1 MPRPPGGTVCFDCE
15 LQSKCDINCLPG
27 EGTRGSVMIVGEK
40 PGKGDIMDERP
51 FRGLDGRKLNYLL
64 ERSGLTRDTL
74 FVTHAL
80 KCNTPKQRP
89 PAQKYLKAC
98 KTHLIEEVAWV
109 RPKVIVTMGSVPLQQ
124 IVPDAGSASDMRGFP
139 IPLMNKKG
147 QHICWVIP
155 TLSITQAVGSPG
167 SDPIIARDM
176 KLAKKIA
183 KEGWVP
189 PRITTKVN
197 VLTDVDRVKDLV
209 DKLWAAPEWSFDLET
224 KNFDFLNAPI
234 LCASF
239 AMNKDE
245 AYVVPIDHHW
255 RDGDEYKRW
264 NDLERKQI
272 IWLMKKAFASKA
284 KKCAQN
290 GKFDLKFLRRYGIGV
305 HNFDFD
311 TMLAH
316 HLVDESKPHDLVFIA
331 QWYGLVH
338 EKWDQA
344 LEEQKKIHGD
354 GDYSKFDPDCLYYYA
369 GIDAA
374 VTQGARPILEAELE
388 KKGCHSVFKTVSV
401 PQNHLLADMEYGG
414 AKIDAVGMD
423 EIIERTN
430 RRIAGIKYEIEQE
443 TGIKDMKAS
452 SRKVVQEYFKKKRVR
467 LTKKTKSGGDALDDE
482 VLSELS
488 SHPRVGTF
496 ASLLKEWRGLD
507 KLKTTYLDGNGKDL
521 EKGLKNKLDAEN
533 KLHSTFN
540 IHGTYTGRLSS
551 KGPNLQN
558 IPKEHG
564 IRQLFIPD
572 EEDDILMSVDYKQL
586 EVRVAAAIA
595 KDPVLIKEI
604 VEGVDMH
611 SRNAA
616 AFLLNMKEDEFVEVL
631 NNKAHEDNRRFKKK
645 RGAAKGVT
653 FGVLYGSTA
662 HGVSVRNNVPLEDC
676 ELFIK
681 KFFIKY
687 ARLKGWID
695 RQHSYVWDTHRV
707 VSPTG
712 RFARFHDLDWAKSR
726 WCPHKMK
733 QIRRS
738 EVERISVNM
747 PIQGFG
753 SDIFQTRCLRLFAY
767 MKKQKMAS
775 RFTLSIHDGFV
786 LNVKPNERAELT
798 EMVPQIMHTK
808 LNKGTRYEVPL
819 DVDIDFEKRWEG
831 PDEDA

>member
-1 MPRPPGGTVCFDCE
+1 MV
-15 LQSKCDINCLPG
+15 
-27 EGTRGSVMIVGEK
+27 VGEK

-64 ERSGLTRDTL
+64 ERSGLVRDTL
-74 FVTHAL
+74 FLTHAL

-167 SDPIIARDM
+167 SDPIIARDLQ
-176 KLAKKIA
+176 LAKKIA

-189 PRITTKVN
+189 PPINTKVN
-197 VLTDVDRVKDLV
+197 VLTDIDRVKDMV
-209 DKLWAAPEWSFDLET
+209 DKLWEADEFAFDLET
-224 KNFDFLNAPI
+224 KDFNFLRSPI

-255 RDGDEYKRW
+255 REGDGFKTW
-264 NDLERKQI
+264 NELERKQV

-284 KKCAQN
+284 RKCAQN

-305 HNFDFD
+305 KNFDFD

-316 HLVDESKPHDLVFIA
+316 HLIDESKPHDLVFIA

-344 LEEQKKIHGD
+344 LEEQKKIHGE

-374 VTQGARPILEAELE
+374 VTQGARPLLQADLD
-388 KKGCHSVFKTVSV
+388 KLGCTSVFKSVSV

-414 AKIDAVGMD
+414 AHIDLVGMN
-423 EIIERTN
+423 EIIEKTN
-430 RRIAGIKYEIEQE
+430 NRISEIKVAVKNIDASFE
-443 TGIKDMKAS
+443 GMKAN
-452 SRKVVQEYFKKKRVR
+452 SRKVVHEYFKKKRVR
-467 LTKKTKSGGDALDDE
+467 LTKQTKSGGFALDDD
-482 VLSELS
+482 VLKELS
-488 SHPRVGTF
+488 GHPRVGEF
-496 ASLLKEWRGLD
+496 ASILKEWRGLD
-507 KLKTTYLDGNGKDL
+507 KLKTTYLDGNGKDAD
-521 EKGLKNKLDAEN
+521 KGLRNKLDEN
-533 KLHSTFN
+533 HYLHTSFN

-551 KGPNLQN
+551 SRPNLQN

-572 EEDDILMSVDYKQL
+572 EPEDILMSVDYKQL

-595 KDPVLIKEI
+595 KDLTLIREI
-604 VEGVDMH
+604 CDGVDMH

-616 AFLLNMKEDEFVEVL
+616 DFLLRMLERDFVQVI
-631 NNKAHEDNRRFKKK
+631 NDKDHENYRLFKKK
-645 RGAAKGVT
+645 RGAAKAVT

-662 HGVSVRNNVPLEDC
+662 HGVSVRNQVPLEDC

-681 KFFIKY
+681 KFFAKY
-687 ARLKGWID
+687 SRLKSWID

-753 SDIFQTRCLRLFAY
+753 SDIFQTRCLKLFAY

-808 LNKGTRYEVPL
+808 LNRGTKYEVPL
-819 DVDIDFEKRWEG
+819 DVDVDFEKRWEG
-831 PDEDA
+831 PDEDAG